1 MLYYICRFYY
11 YIPYEETK
19 PILWCKT
26 LFEDHRKRMYTT
38 NMLDK
43 IADKL
48 EDGLADVNEMMRQER
63 PFPERRLR
71 GVLDELATSCSKYA
85 TLMGAKAGGGGTA
98 GRTKLDKER
107 HKLCLREVVSIN
119 KHIYKIV
126 IPNVYSPYINR
137 II

>member
-1 MLYYICRFYY
+1 MGLKVMFVKPCDYRFYH

-19 PILWCKT
+19 PILWVKA

-38 NMLDK
+38 NMITKVGDR
-43 IADKL
+43 L

-71 GVLDELATSCSKYA
+71 GVLEELASACSRYGTLTSGKS
-85 TLMGAKAGGGGTA
+85 GGGGQA

-107 HKLCLREVVSIN
+107 FKLAQREVVSGLMQTCFTFS
-119 KHIYKIV
+119 K
-126 IPNVYSPYINR
+126 
-137 II
+137 